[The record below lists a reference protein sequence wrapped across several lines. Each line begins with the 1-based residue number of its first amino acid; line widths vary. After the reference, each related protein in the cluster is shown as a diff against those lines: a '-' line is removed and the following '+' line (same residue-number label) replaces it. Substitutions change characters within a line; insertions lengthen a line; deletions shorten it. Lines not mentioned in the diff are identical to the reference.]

1 MYIWIFS
8 SDNIH
13 IPTHTFAHT
22 VTKSILQDWRFQMF
36 YRSVLIWSYISLEQ
50 LRDLCRTHTER
61 VV

>member
-36 YRSVLIWSYISLEQ
+36 YRSVLIWSYISLE
-50 LRDLCRTHTER
+50 
-61 VV
+61 